1 MRKKFSEV
9 RKKGIIGYLRP
20 DGKTQVSVKYSDG
33 VPVGIDTVL
42 VSAQHDEGVSQE
54 QIRRDIMQEVIERVV
69 PQNYNGL
76 LIIHNHA
83 LVFGIQNESFHIR
96 RRKIIAKYV
105 VHLLVEQFGIYRA
118 ALQTVLGIK

>member
-1 MRKKFSEV
+1 M